1 MAAKPDAVVITGASS
16 GIGEACALSLDKL
29 GHRVFAG
36 VRKESDGEALK
47 RKASARLTAVR
58 LDVTEASQVSAA
70 AATVT
75 AALGGEGLAGLVN
88 NAGVVVAGPLEFIS
102 PAEFREQLEINLIGQ
117 LRVTQAFL
125 PLLRQSRGR
134 IVMIGSIAG
143 RSALPFVGAYAA
155 SKFALEALTDSLRC
169 ELAPWSIHLC
179 IVEPGSVATPI
190 WEKMGGWA
198 AAQVEN
204 FPPRAQELY
213 GSSMAAV
220 REAAR
225 RAQRRAIPPERVVRA
240 VVHALTARRPK
251 TRYLVG
257 RDARFRVW
265 LELLPDR
272 WRDQLVR
279 RALRLPKKA

>member
-1 MAAKPDAVVITGASS
+1 MAPKPDAVVITGASS
-16 GIGEACALSLDKL
+16 GIGEACALALDKL

-47 RKASARLTAVR
+47 RKASARLTPVR

-70 AATVT
+70 AAAVT

-102 PAEFREQLEINLIGQ
+102 PPEFGEQLEINLIGQ

-125 PLLRQSRGR
+125 PLLRESRGR

-143 RSALPFVGAYAA
+143 RSALPFMGAYAA

-169 ELAPWSIHLC
+169 ELAPWSIHLS
-179 IVEPGSVATPI
+179 IVEPGSVATAI
-190 WEKMGGWA
+190 WEKVGGPA

-204 FPPRAQELY
+204 FPPRAQALY
-213 GSSMAAV
+213 GGSIAAV
-220 REAAR
+220 REAAG
-225 RAQRRAIPPERVVRA
+225 RARRRAIPPERVVSA

>member
-16 GIGEACALSLDKL
+16 GIGEACALALDKL

-36 VRKESDGEALK
+36 VRKESDGEALN
-47 RKASARLTAVR
+47 RKASARLTPVR

-125 PLLRQSRGR
+125 PLLRESRGR

-169 ELAPWSIHLC
+169 ELAPWSIYLS

-190 WEKMGGWA
+190 WEKMGGPTA
-198 AAQVEN
+198 RAEN
-204 FPPRAQELY
+204 FPPRTQELY
-213 GSSMAAV
+213 SSSIAAV
-220 REAAR
+220 REAAG
-225 RAQRRAIPPERVVRA
+225 RARRRAIPPEHVVKA

-257 RDARFRVW
+257 RDARLRVW

-272 WRDQLVR
+272 WRDQVVR

>member
-16 GIGEACALSLDKL
+16 GIGETCALSLDKL

-75 AALGGEGLAGLVN
+75 AALGDEGLAGLVN

-169 ELAPWSIHLC
+169 ELAPWSIHLS

-190 WEKMGGWA
+190 WEKMVGPA
-198 AAQVEN
+198 ATQVEN
-204 FPPRAQELY
+204 FPLRAQELY
-213 GSSMAAV
+213 GSSMAVV

-225 RAQRRAIPPERVVRA
+225 RARRRAIPPERVVRA

-257 RDARFRVW
+257 LDARFRVW

-279 RALRLPKKA
+279 LALRLPKKG